1 VSYKYHRGIPR
12 CRISL
17 IKPTINFMKKP
28 DFSMIKVRM
37 FEKVRS
43 FRKKWL
49 QKFTNHYVWAW
60 NLQYHFFSTWS
71 HQLISCLLF
80 YLKYILIFW
89 LRNFFGRSIG
99 DERAWISGNN
109 PESCLKEMLSLFT
122 ILVWYKSWSKAG
134 FGIWWILGCHKIKTN

>member
-1 VSYKYHRGIPR
+1 MSYKYHRGIPR

-49 QKFTNHYVWAW
+49 QNTNHYVWAW

-71 HQLISCLLF
+71 HQLISFLLF
-80 YLKYILIFW
+80 YLKYILIFFEIFW
-89 LRNFFGRSIG
+89 TEYIPGI
-99 DERAWISGNN
+99 DEPASVEITPNHAW
-109 PESCLKEMLSLFT
+109 EMLCLFT